1 LLESSVCF
9 FCWILIIFTSI
20 LFFSLLL
27 VGGYHRLFYIFVMP
41 VSSMCMQ
48 TSNFID
54 AAFSILLQVKAFFF
68 FSSLIFFI
76 CVVWFGCPALCPV
89 FVLYYFAIVPG
100 RRYSAFGVFPTDSV
114 SCFCSVSL
122 KSLLLQLDIA
132 FLFG

>member
-1 LLESSVCF
+1 LESSVCF

-54 AAFSILLQVKAFFF
+54 AAFSILLHVKAFFF
-68 FSSLIFFI
+68 FKFSDFLI
-76 CVVWFGCPALCPV
+76 CVVWFGCPALCPL

-100 RRYSAFGVFPTDSV
+100 RRYWASGVFPTDSV

>member
-68 FSSLIFFI
+68 FFSSLIF
-76 CVVWFGCPALCPV
+76 L
-89 FVLYYFAIVPG
+89 FVLSGLVVLLCAQFLFFIILQLCLADDIQLLVFFLLI
-100 RRYSAFGVFPTDSV
+100 RCLASAP
-114 SCFCSVSL
+114 
-122 KSLLLQLDIA
+122 SLLKVCYCS
-132 FLFG
+132 

>member
-1 LLESSVCF
+1 LESSVCF

-68 FSSLIFFI
+68 FSSLIF
-76 CVVWFGCPALCPV
+76 L
-89 FVLYYFAIVPG
+89 FVLSGLVVLLCAQFLFFIILQLCLADDIQLLVFFLLI
-100 RRYSAFGVFPTDSV
+100 RCLASAP
-114 SCFCSVSL
+114 
-122 KSLLLQLDIA
+122 SLLKVCYCS
-132 FLFG
+132 